1 MREAQQDVSD
11 MIARGSQA
19 AGLIFCAA
27 GLVMG
32 FVLMDSGFLQG
43 GVGLAMGLGEVL
55 PTLGVGILLVVA
67 GRTLGAVTGPPA

>member
-1 MREAQQDVSD
+1 MREAEKDVSE

-27 GLVMG
+27 GAVMG
-32 FVLMDSGFLQG
+32 LVLMDSGFLQG
-43 GVGLAMGLGEVL
+43 AMGLVMGLQQVL